1 MCMYYRGEH
10 ACYKEGEK
18 GCKVRT
24 WARNRHVIFRDDLR
38 VTPSQFREARS
49 FPSPPTNATTMSNV
63 SSSLYGAP
71 RPKNK
76 PISLSSTSIHA
87 LSTELSL
94 VRSQLSKTDKLT
106 ARRPSNSKK
115 LFSHNKGV
123 SARNAKDIH
132 DGAFGKSIRE
142 LGGAVTDHD
151 LERSRR
157 KMEIKAK
164 LYGKMKRGEM
174 GPGGKHEKDGLVDFD
189 RKWAEEGS
197 DDDGDGE
204 EEEEEGGGEELVEYQ
219 DEFGRTRMGTKA
231 EVEREKSREQ
241 AAATA
246 AKEISGDRS
255 RPLPPSGIIYGNT
268 IQTHAFETP
277 EFSTV
282 PKAADLAA
290 ALPTEEE
297 EELDNETHY
306 DASTEVR
313 TKGVGFYQ
321 FSKDV
326 RIRKE
331 EMAQL
336 EKERE
341 KTERERVE
349 RTEKRKRKREEL
361 EKRREE
367 IKNKKRGKIGGSWL
381 EQEFGDLQ
389 AQ

>member
-1 MCMYYRGEH
+1 
-10 ACYKEGEK
+10 
-18 GCKVRT
+18 
-24 WARNRHVIFRDDLR
+24 
-38 VTPSQFREARS
+38 
-49 FPSPPTNATTMSNV
+49 MSNTN
-63 SSSLYGAP
+63 SSLYGAP

-76 PISLSSTSIHA
+76 PITLSSTSIHA

-94 VRSQLSKTDKLT
+94 VRSQLSKTGKF
-106 ARRPSNSKK
+106 AAASRPSNTKK
-115 LFSHNKGV
+115 LFSHNRGV
-123 SARNAKDIH
+123 SSRNAKDLH

-142 LGGAVTDHD
+142 LGGAITEHD
-151 LERSRR
+151 LERSR
-157 KMEIKAK
+157 KKLEIKAK

-174 GPGGKHEKDGLVDFD
+174 GPGGKYEKDGLVDFD

-197 DDDGDGE
+197 GDDDDDE
-204 EEEEEGGGEELVEYQ
+204 DDQEQEQEQEMVEYE
-219 DEFGRTRMGTKA
+219 DEFGRTRMGSKA
-231 EVEREKSREQ
+231 EVEREKRREE
-241 AAATA
+241 AAAAA

-268 IQTHAFETP
+268 IQTHAFETL
-277 EFSTV
+277 EFSAI
-282 PKAADLAA
+282 PKAADPTA

-297 EELDNETHY
+297 EELENETHY
-306 DASTEVR
+306 DASKEVR

-321 FSKDV
+321 FSKDA

-389 AQ
+389 AI